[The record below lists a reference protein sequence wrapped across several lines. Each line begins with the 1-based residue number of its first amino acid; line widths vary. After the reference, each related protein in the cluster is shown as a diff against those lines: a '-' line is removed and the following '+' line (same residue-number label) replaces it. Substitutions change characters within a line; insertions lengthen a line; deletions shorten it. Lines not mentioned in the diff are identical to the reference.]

1 MPPSTYLWKQL
12 TVIVDRP
19 LGSKHPNHGFEYK
32 LNYGY
37 IPDTM
42 SWDGEELDAYVLDM
56 PLPIGKCVWT
66 CIGYIHRT
74 NDDDDKLLVVMDD
87 ANVYTEEEI
96 KALVD
101 FQEKWFT
108 SEIILIS

>member
-1 MPPSTYLWKQL
+1 MAVKEFLGKQL

-42 SWDGEELDAYVLDM
+42 S
-56 PLPIGKCVWT
+56 
-66 CIGYIHRT
+66 
-74 NDDDDKLLVVMDD
+74 
-87 ANVYTEEEI
+87 
-96 KALVD
+96 
-101 FQEKWFT
+101 
-108 SEIILIS
+108 